1 MCSNS
6 TWCYGSS
13 GVLGAWASAT
23 GHTEQAQLVGAAE
36 CNRPELLEYLAAYY
50 SLVLMAIT
58 FCLNGPGGQI
68 LNGPGGQVQLQPA
81 SPLSLINQPRLQSMV
96 SV

>member
-50 SLVLMAIT
+50 SLVVMTTTCFLD
-58 FCLNGPGGQI
+58 GPGG
-68 LNGPGGQVQLQPA
+68 
-81 SPLSLINQPRLQSMV
+81 
-96 SV
+96 